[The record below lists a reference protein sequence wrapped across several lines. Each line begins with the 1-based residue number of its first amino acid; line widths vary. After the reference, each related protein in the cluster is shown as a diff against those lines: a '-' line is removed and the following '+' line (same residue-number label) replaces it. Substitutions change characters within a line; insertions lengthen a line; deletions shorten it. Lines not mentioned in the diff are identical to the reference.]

1 MTIEG
6 WDERKKGSLQ
16 IFINEG
22 YIVRITTMKGTILS
36 NASYYKSFIEF
47 AKVLIMTQS
56 NALKELKRT
65 LPTIGSAC
73 EWNVGWNERKN
84 ATSTMRLWKT
94 QQPKMVC

>member
-1 MTIEG
+1 
-6 WDERKKGSLQ
+6 
-16 IFINEG
+16 
-22 YIVRITTMKGTILS
+22 MKGTILS

-73 EWNVGWNERKN
+73 EWNVG
-84 ATSTMRLWKT
+84 
-94 QQPKMVC
+94 